1 MAKHTTYI
9 FSEDARAQAEFYVQ
23 ALGGEI
29 TSVTTYGEVPDANEE
44 ELKDKVINLSLVA
57 AGVTFLMSDS
67 MFESLNPGNVVS
79 LCLEFPTEEEAHAA
93 FDKLSQGGTVKQPLE
108 PAFWG
113 ALFGQFEDKYGI
125 SWMITSDTSAC
136 RESQ

>member
-9 FSEDARAQAEFYVQ
+9 FSEDARAQAEFYIQ

-29 TSVTTYGEVPDANEE
+29 TSVTTYGEVPGAKEE

-67 MFESLNPGNVVS
+67 MFEALTPGNVLS
-79 LCLEFPTEEEAHAA
+79 LCLEFATEEEAHSA
-93 FDKLSQGGTVKQPLE
+93 FNNLSKDGKVNQPLE

-113 ALFGQFEDKYGI
+113 ALFGQLEDKYGI
-125 SWMITSDTSAC
+125 TWMITSDTSAC
-136 RESQ
+136 RETQ